1 MRKLQNWKKSPTLAK
16 QLFLLS
22 SINKSGR
29 FFQIFVAFSEKLNFK
44 QPGRNIWKKSLLNNQ
59 YYLFFSNFQKPRTTR
74 SYNKDLRVCLFT
86 KNVILNTAGENSL
99 TQLTLVFVLQC
110 NGELNLTVNPYT
122 IRLSTLK
129 HLSYLHFVCY
139 VQYS

>member
-1 MRKLQNWKKSPTLAK
+1 MSLHKKC
-16 QLFLLS
+16 
-22 SINKSGR
+22 
-29 FFQIFVAFSEKLNFK
+29 NFEYCS
-44 QPGRNIWKKSLLNNQ
+44 W
-59 YYLFFSNFQKPRTTR
+59 
-74 SYNKDLRVCLFT
+74 
-86 KNVILNTAGENSL
+86 NSL

-139 VQYS
+139 VITLECNAVSAIFRMWQPKKNFICHSFRSLFFTLDITLCCKSIRSSAFLWCKMPMFWRAGMREGGKPLPLAFQYLIFMV